1 MIQRDE
7 DTKDSAPQV
16 IKDKIENQKRSYST
30 SARRLVETVPVMSE
44 KDLSFAFDH
53 FTRPKTQAPRS
64 WNSPINRDGMIEG
77 QSYPDAGLG
86 HKFRLPEVTEV
97 SRLDNLRKRYDP
109 VVDQLTKSIM
119 RDGKLSAAQ
128 KVGE

>member
-1 MIQRDE
+1 MDE
-7 DTKDSAPQV
+7 SNSLITKDGTIQ
-16 IKDKIENQKRSYST
+16 
-30 SARRLVETVPVMSE
+30 
-44 KDLSFAFDH
+44 
-53 FTRPKTQAPRS
+53 
-64 WNSPINRDGMIEG
+64 G
-77 QSYPDAGLG
+77 QSYPDAGAG
-86 HKFRLPEVTEV
+86 HKFRLPDLSES